1 MCADQPA
8 TRAQPNIAGYI
19 GGGILAIVAGEP
31 LQQRDR
37 VAVGGAVLQA
47 DDREPANGLVVVGGR
62 EPVQRRAH
70 RVDSPGGVAREQL
83 QRDQRRPTAGRAL
96 VVEPARE
103 QLDLLAE
110 AELADRAVGHRSL
123 AVVGAA
129 GAALDLVL
137 PLPPQIR
144 QPPFVTRLRE
154 GLGLCS
160 CLLER
165 QDGAPVSERGAGPT

>member
-1 MCADQPA
+1 
-8 TRAQPNIAGYI
+8 
-19 GGGILAIVAGEP
+19 
-31 LQQRDR
+31 
-37 VAVGGAVLQA
+37 
-47 DDREPANGLVVVGGR
+47 
-62 EPVQRRAH
+62 VQRRAH
-70 RVDSPGGVAREQL
+70 RVDRPRGVAREQL
-83 QRDQRRPTAGRAL
+83 QRDERRAAAGRAL

-110 AELADRAVGHRSL
+110 PELADSAVGDRSL

-144 QPPFVTRLRE
+144 QPPLVARLRE
-154 GLGLCS
+154 GLGLGG